1 VQQAANGTRQVSGSV
16 GGVAE
21 AARSSGAA
29 ASEMLGVAEDLGRQA
44 VALRGA
50 MDGFL
55 AKVRT
60 A

>member
-1 VQQAANGTRQVSGSV
+1 MQQANGTRQVSGSV
-16 GGVAE
+16 SGVAD

-29 ASEMLGVAEDLGRQA
+29 TAEVLGVAQDLGRQA
-44 VALRGA
+44 TALRGA

>member
-1 VQQAANGTRQVSGSV
+1 MQQAANGTRQVSGSV
-16 GGVAE
+16 GGVAG
-21 AARSSGAA
+21 AARSSGGAGT
-29 ASEMLGVAEDLGRQA
+29 EMLGVAGELSRQA

-50 MDGFL
+50 MDSFL